1 MNVYIL
7 KGVNIPS
14 YLFDNY
20 GVDPTSLSTI
30 KSNYQ
35 FYIVDVFGSS
45 WSTKYGKAFSD
56 SSSLLKSNDLYIP
69 GDFTCLNPS
78 LVQSGQGTIMKIS
91 NRTIQIKD

>member
-78 LVQSGQGTIMKIS
+78 LVQSGQGTIMRIS